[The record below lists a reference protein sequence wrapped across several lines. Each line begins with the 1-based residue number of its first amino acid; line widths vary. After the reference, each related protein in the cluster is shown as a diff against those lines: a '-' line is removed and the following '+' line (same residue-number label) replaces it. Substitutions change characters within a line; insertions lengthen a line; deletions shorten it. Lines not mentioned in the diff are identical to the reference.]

1 MKLLRR
7 PPRGLAQRI
16 SSPLRRPV
24 GARGGPATELIPS
37 VIGAGANLTAARRN
51 DAIRHRA
58 AEAERIAD
66 CNHPIADARIVIGEP
81 DIGEIAAIDLIP
93 HDGYPYQ
100 RQGWHRPRRV
110 ETVSIPVRPTCRS
123 I

>member
-24 GARGGPATELIPS
+24 DARGRPATELIPS

-81 DIGEIAAIDLIP
+81 DIGETGQRVEVNKVSAAAGRGFPAGIA
-93 HDGYPYQ
+93 G
-100 RQGWHRPRRV
+100 PRR
-110 ETVSIPVRPTCRS
+110 RAFGGA
-123 I
+123 